1 LIKKLFEATFV
12 TLKITIDNDINLE
25 KIFYYICVCAQER
38 DGSNAQRDEIEN
50 NIEYLFTKF
59 TLDVGVYIH

>member
-1 LIKKLFEATFV
+1 M

-38 DGSNAQRDEIEN
+38 DRSNAQRDEIEN
-50 NIEYLFTKF
+50 SIEYLFTKF
-59 TLDVGVYIH
+59 TLDVEAYMH